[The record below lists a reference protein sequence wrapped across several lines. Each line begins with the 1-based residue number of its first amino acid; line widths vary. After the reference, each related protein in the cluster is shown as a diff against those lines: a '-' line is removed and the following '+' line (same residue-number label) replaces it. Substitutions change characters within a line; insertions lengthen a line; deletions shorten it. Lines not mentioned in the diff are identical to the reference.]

1 MAAVFP
7 PWSNTALRV
16 ALSAIA
22 IAVVGSILFLM
33 VFVRSAWRR
42 RQFDALDQPV
52 QFDHRHHTQDDGIEC
67 LYCHNTAFR
76 AASAGIP
83 STDKCMGC
91 HNQIWNQSPLVA
103 PLRESIFSGAPIPWN
118 RVHDVPSFTYFN
130 HSIHV
135 NKGFGCST
143 CHGRV
148 DQMAR
153 VYQVAS
159 LTMGWCLDCHTA
171 PERYIRPL
179 AEITNMAWTPGD
191 AHEAEIG
198 PRLVKE
204 LGVRRLTHCTACH
217 R

>member
-7 PWSNTALRV
+7 PWSNTALRI

-22 IAVVGSILFLM
+22 LGVVGSIVLLM

-52 QFDHRHHTQDDGIEC
+52 EFDHRHHTQDDGIEC

-76 AASAGIP
+76 AATAGVP

-91 HNQIWNQSPLVA
+91 HNQIWNQSPLLSPV
-103 PLRESIFSGAPIPWN
+103 RQSFFSGAPISWN
-118 RVHDVPSFTYFN
+118 RVHNVPGFAYFN

-153 VYQVAS
+153 VYQAAS
-159 LTMGWCLDCHTA
+159 LTMAWCLDCHRA

-179 AEITNMAWTPGD
+179 SEITNMAWTPSE
-191 AHEAEIG
+191 AQEAEIG
-198 PRLVKE
+198 PSLVKE